1 MNLPDVNVWV
11 SLALQ
16 NHPHSIAT
24 QQWLQELSPRD
35 QIFFCR
41 QSQLGL
47 LRLLTTRTIP
57 GGPALTQTEAW
68 LVYDG
73 FLSDLRVSFLDEPAG
88 LPASFRSISDRDE
101 ASPKR
106 WADDYL
112 SAFAQTANLT
122 LVTFDKAL
130 AARTPGSLQLK
141 S

>member
-1 MNLPDVNVWV
+1 MNLPDINVWI

-16 NHPHSIAT
+16 THPHSDAA

-35 QIFFCR
+35 QVFFCR

-47 LRLLTTRTIP
+47 LRLLTTRAVP

-73 FLSDLRVSFLDEPAG
+73 FLRDPRMSFIDEPAG
-88 LPASFRSISDRDE
+88 LSASLRSISDRDE

-112 SAFAQTANLT
+112 SAFAQSANLT
-122 LVTFDKAL
+122 LVTLDKAL
-130 AARTPGSLQLK
+130 AARTPGSLLLK